1 MADFIV
7 LNFIKQMPDLYKRN
21 GSSKRKKL
29 WQKYEAISTEQVTPR
44 KNNNNKKTPEF

>member
-1 MADFIV
+1 
-7 LNFIKQMPDLYKRN
+7 MPDLYNRN